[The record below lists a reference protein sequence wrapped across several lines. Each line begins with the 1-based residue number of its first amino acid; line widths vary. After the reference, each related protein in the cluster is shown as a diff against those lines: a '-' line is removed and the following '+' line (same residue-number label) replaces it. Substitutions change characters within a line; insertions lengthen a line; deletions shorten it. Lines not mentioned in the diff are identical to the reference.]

1 VSALA
6 SQPLT
11 GSCITTTD
19 ASASR
24 ARERFRP
31 RAPQTGSLDLLVLA
45 LGLAQEVAKR
55 HRSPVSYSLP
65 TRSATRSRPVVPFAR
80 LRAWTSG
87 ALSVA
92 LATGA
97 VSIVTVL
104 NRFGPLPLRDLAASE
119 RAVGE
124 GRAWLLVT
132 SAFVA
137 DRPALPSIAG
147 LAIVGLAA
155 VAFCGVRLLLAAAAL
170 GHVGGTVAV
179 YAGLA
184 LAHAADHGLATH
196 ALASADYGTS
206 AIIAAW
212 IGVIAYAV
220 WRRGSGAA
228 ALALCVLC
236 GLVGWLFRPDFDL
249 LDTEHIVALGIG
261 IALAASIGVG
271 AGASSGAGSASSS
284 RQASTQPARSKPA
297 RSSA

>member
-1 VSALA
+1 V
-6 SQPLT
+6 
-11 GSCITTTD
+11 
-19 ASASR
+19 
-24 ARERFRP
+24 
-31 RAPQTGSLDLLVLA
+31 
-45 LGLAQEVAKR
+45 
-55 HRSPVSYSLP
+55 
-65 TRSATRSRPVVPFAR
+65 R
-80 LRAWTSG
+80 LRARTAG

-92 LATGA
+92 LVTGA
-97 VSIVTVL
+97 VSVVTVL
-104 NRFGPLPLRDLAASE
+104 NRFGSVPLRDLAASE

-137 DRPALPSIAG
+137 DRPAVPSIAG
-147 LAIVGLAA
+147 LAIVGLA
-155 VAFCGVRLLLAAAAL
+155 VLVFYGVRLLWAAAAL

-184 LAHAADHGLATH
+184 LAHSADHRFATH
-196 ALASADYGTS
+196 AMGSADYGTS

-236 GLVGWLFRPDFDL
+236 GLVGWLFRPDIDV

-261 IALAASIGVG
+261 IALAASIGAG

-284 RQASTQPARSKPA
+284 RQASSQPARSQPV

>member
-1 VSALA
+1 
-6 SQPLT
+6 
-11 GSCITTTD
+11 
-19 ASASR
+19 
-24 ARERFRP
+24 
-31 RAPQTGSLDLLVLA
+31 
-45 LGLAQEVAKR
+45 
-55 HRSPVSYSLP
+55 VSYSLP
-65 TRSATRSRPVVPFAR
+65 TRAATRPGPVVPFAR
-80 LRAWTSG
+80 LRAQAAG
-87 ALSVA
+87 GLSVA

-137 DRPALPSIAG
+137 DRPAVPSIAG
-147 LAIVGLAA
+147 LAIVGFAA
-155 VAFCGVRLLLAAAAL
+155 LAFCGVRLLLAAAAL
-170 GHVGGTVAV
+170 GHVGGTVVV

-184 LAHAADHGLATH
+184 LAHAADHGLGTH
-196 ALASADYGTS
+196 AMRSADYGTS

-228 ALALCVLC
+228 ALALCVLS
-236 GLVGWLFRPDFDL
+236 GLIGWLFRPDIDV

-261 IALAASIGVG
+261 IALASIGAR
-271 AGASSGAGSASSS
+271 AGASSGAGLVASSV
-284 RQASTQPARSKPA
+284 QASLQAVRSRAARSRAEAKT
-297 RSSA
+297 

>member
-1 VSALA
+1 M
-6 SQPLT
+6 
-11 GSCITTTD
+11 
-19 ASASR
+19 
-24 ARERFRP
+24 
-31 RAPQTGSLDLLVLA
+31 
-45 LGLAQEVAKR
+45 
-55 HRSPVSYSLP
+55 SYSLP
-65 TRSATRSRPVVPFAR
+65 TRAATRPGPVVPFER
-80 LRAWTSG
+80 LRAQATG
-87 ALSVA
+87 GLSVA

-104 NRFGPLPLRDLAASE
+104 NRVGPLPLRDLAASE

-137 DRPALPSIAG
+137 DRPAVPSIAG

-155 VAFCGVRLLLAAAAL
+155 LAFCGVRLLWASAAL

-196 ALASADYGTS
+196 AMGSADYGTS

-236 GLVGWLFRPDFDL
+236 GLVGWLFRPDIDV

-261 IALAASIGVG
+261 IALAASIGAG
-271 AGASSGAGSASSS
+271 AGASSGAGLAASSG
-284 RQASTQPARSKPA
+284 QASSQPARSQAA
-297 RSSA
+297 RSPAEAKT

>member
-1 VSALA
+1 
-6 SQPLT
+6 
-11 GSCITTTD
+11 
-19 ASASR
+19 
-24 ARERFRP
+24 
-31 RAPQTGSLDLLVLA
+31 
-45 LGLAQEVAKR
+45 
-55 HRSPVSYSLP
+55 VSYSLP
-65 TRSATRSRPVVPFAR
+65 TRAATRSGPLAPFAR
-80 LRAWTSG
+80 LRARTTG

-104 NRFGPLPLRDLAASE
+104 NRFGPLPLRDIAASE

-137 DRPALPSIAG
+137 DRPAVPSIAG

-155 VAFCGVRLLLAAAAL
+155 LAFCGLRLLVAAAAL

-184 LAHAADHGLATH
+184 LAHAADHRLATH
-196 ALASADYGTS
+196 AMGSADYGTS

-228 ALALCVLC
+228 ALALCVLS
-236 GLVGWLFRPDFDL
+236 GLIGWLCRPDLDV

-261 IALAASIGVG
+261 ICLAASIGAG
-271 AGASSGAGSASSS
+271 AGAASGAGSAASSG
-284 RQASTQPARSKPA
+284 QASSQLARSRPL